1 MVDNDWAMQVASF
14 RFGVIAE
21 LVGGT
26 QLSWGEKTRLLKEK
40 TARSYNIPG
49 SGRSSV
55 SIPTILGWIKK
66 YKEGGCRIDSLK
78 PRRRRD
84 YGRYRKL
91 DDRIRMAIRD
101 LKAENSQYT
110 VPVLI
115 GKLRA
120 LDIIGS
126 HDEISRPTIYRFLA
140 KEEMGRTS
148 PDAADR
154 RRFEADHSNEIWQ
167 CDVMHGPKVFGSDGK
182 VRKSYLLGIMDDH
195 SRMIIHARFYE
206 SENFDTLKS
215 ALRES
220 VQRRGLATKFY
231 VDNGACYRAGS
242 LEQITAALG
251 IQLIH
256 SRPYTPQGRGKI
268 ERWFRYVREDFLPR
282 HNFSDMTFDEINA
295 ALEAWVAAYNDR
307 LHSVTKITP
316 NDRYMKNLEC
326 VRYAPTDLD
335 KYFRKI
341 VTRMVRKDRCVQL
354 DNRVFEVH
362 HGLID
367 RNVELAFHPEDP
379 EIIEVLFE
387 GRSYGMATYVDA
399 SVNKRVGRESYTNDK
414 VRPSELLERAPM
426 IATGGL
432 FEEVGDYDFE

>member
-1 MVDNDWAMQVASF
+1 
-14 RFGVIAE
+14 
-21 LVGGT
+21 
-26 QLSWGEKTRLLKEK
+26 
-40 TARSYNIPG
+40 
-49 SGRSSV
+49 
-55 SIPTILGWIKK
+55 
-66 YKEGGCRIDSLK
+66 
-78 PRRRRD
+78 
-84 YGRYRKL
+84 
-91 DDRIRMAIRD
+91 
-101 LKAENSQYT
+101 
-110 VPVLI
+110 
-115 GKLRA
+115 
-120 LDIIGS
+120 
-126 HDEISRPTIYRFLA
+126 
-140 KEEMGRTS
+140 
-148 PDAADR
+148 
-154 RRFEADHSNEIWQ
+154 
-167 CDVMHGPKVFGSDGK
+167 
-182 VRKSYLLGIMDDH
+182 MDDH

-256 SRPYTPQGRGKI
+256 SGPYTPQGRGKI
-268 ERWFRYVREDFLPR
+268 ERWFRHVREDFLPR
-282 HNFSDMTFDEINA
+282 HNLSDMTFEEINA
-295 ALEAWVAAYNDR
+295 ALEAWVSAYNDR
-307 LHSVTKITP
+307 LHSVTKMTP
-316 NDRYMKNLEC
+316 NDRYMKKLEC

-341 VTRMVRKDRCVQL
+341 VTRMVRKNRCVQL

-399 SVNKRVGRESYTNDK
+399 SVNKRVGRESYASDR
-414 VRPSELLERAPM
+414 VRPSDLIERTPM

-432 FEEVGDYDFE
+432 FEEVSDYDFE